1 MNEVKEL
8 IDQLQPETYI
18 GRYGKIYTD
27 TSDFMRISYGD
38 IIKIRGKH
46 YLVLRDEVERSFG
59 LEDPKYWVKRCK
71 LLETGERKILKL
83 VFYEKFFLKMG
94 EAQVPCYR
102 SPRKEA
108 RILDLVRGDKRFMQG
123 FSMDDSAGNNVRII
137 DVIRGKRLD
146 IIVHNIQADHKTYF
160 HEFLPEILE
169 KFINACE
176 GIAFLH
182 KHGEKHGDIR
192 RDHLWVD
199 SKTKQ
204 YRWIDFDYT
213 FDFYENPFGLDIF
226 GLGAL
231 LLYLVGKNYYTP
243 QNLPDS
249 GFPADA
255 IASLKQDDYLLL
267 FRNRM
272 ANLGKLFPYIP
283 KELNWMLLHFSCG
296 TNVFYDTTDEF
307 LKDLRAC
314 LQLIKKN

>member
-1 MNEVKEL
+1 MKEVKEL
-8 IDQLQPETYI
+8 INRLQPNTYA
-18 GRYGKIYTD
+18 GRCGKIYTD
-27 TSDFMRISYGD
+27 TSDFMRIGHGD
-38 IIKIRGKH
+38 VIKIGGKH
-46 YLVLRDEVERSFG
+46 YFVLRDEVERSFG

-71 LLETGERKILKL
+71 LLETGERKLLKL
-83 VFYEKFFLKMG
+83 VFYEKFFLNFEG
-94 EAQVPCYR
+94 TQILCYR

-108 RILDLVRGDKRFMQG
+108 RILDLVQGDKRFMQG
-123 FSMDDSAGNNVRII
+123 FSIDDTAGNRVRII
-137 DVIRGKRLD
+137 DLIRGKRLD
-146 IIVHNIQADHKTYF
+146 IVVFDIQADHKTYF

-169 KFINACE
+169 KFIDACE
-176 GIAFLH
+176 AIAFLH

-192 RDHLWVD
+192 RDHLWED

-243 QNLPDS
+243 QNLSDFDFS
-249 GFPADA
+249 TD
-255 IASLKQDDYLLL
+255 ILASLKQEDYLLL
-267 FRNRM
+267 FRNRL

-296 TNVFYDTTDEF
+296 SNVFYETVDEF

-314 LQLIKKN
+314 VRLIK